1 MKKFSILKS
10 LDTTKLDKKIIDYE
24 CETGEVPYLFMAN
37 ATGDAIMDEMCN
49 NPDMCMTDIKKV
61 RTLLACKGVM
71 LGAYKGIKIYQ
82 NEDLPFGEVEI
93 R

>member
-10 LDTTKLDKKIIDYE
+10 VDTNKLDRQIKEYE
-24 CETGEVPYLFMAN
+24 CITGEVPYLFMAN

-49 NPDMCMTDIKKV
+49 NLDMCMTDIKKV